1 MDRLGFFKHGFSALM
16 DAASSVVGMKKAVES
31 LSEAVDEALSNI
43 QTEMCLHLP
52 SLEAKMYE
60 DPTNT
65 LSELAQMGYTS
76 LEVGAYYGDTIHDQ
90 KVGAF
95 RDMVRK
101 VGLKVVAAH
110 LNREYK
116 EEAVPEGAE
125 GAEGASQGAEGAVQA
140 AEGASQEVEGAV
152 QEVEGAGQGA
162 EGAVQGAE
170 GASVAEGVTETAE
183 QAEQSDAPKSY
194 PAEQKWWS
202 AALDVAKQLGC
213 KRVVM
218 AKVPA
223 FPPEQTAEMAQTYA
237 EYFSRVSAMAAERG
251 LEFCYHPAAAELK
264 PADGA
269 SFLDLIAANAVAEEV
284 KFQIDTFE
292 ARQADVDIYSLLKQ
306 YKHRISSLHLHDRS
320 TVCESGEI
328 DFDAVIKYASQ
339 CGVNDIII
347 EVRNFTLP
355 PMNCVERSIQ
365 NVMSLASVR
374 L

>member
-1 MDRLGFFKHGFSALM
+1 MDRLGFFKHALSGLM
-16 DAASSVVGMKKAVES
+16 DAATTVVGMKQAVVQMT
-31 LSEAVDEALSNI
+31 EAVDEALSNI

-116 EEAVPEGAE
+116 EEAAPEG
-125 GAEGASQGAEGAVQA
+125 

-152 QEVEGAGQGA
+152 QEAEGAGQGA
-162 EGAVQGAE
+162 EGVVQGAE
-170 GASVAEGVTETAE
+170 GASVAEGVAEAAEGVAEAAE

-223 FPPEQTAEMAQTYA
+223 FPPEQTVEMAQTYA

-292 ARQADVDIYSLLKQ
+292 AKQADVDIYSLLKQ

-328 DFDAVIKYASQ
+328 DFDSVIKYASQ

>member
-1 MDRLGFFKHGFSALM
+1 MDRLGFFKHALSGLM
-16 DAASSVVGMKKAVES
+16 DAATSVVGMKQAVES
-31 LSEAVDEALSNI
+31 MSEAVDEALSNI
-43 QTEMCLHLP
+43 KSDMCLHLP

-60 DPTNT
+60 DPMNT
-65 LSELAQMGYTS
+65 LSDIAQMGYTT

-90 KVGAF
+90 KVDAF

-101 VGLKVVAAH
+101 VGLKVVAVH

-116 EEAVPEGAE
+116 EEVEPSTEASSAESPEAE
-125 GAEGASQGAEGAVQA
+125 ADK
-140 AEGASQEVEGAV
+140 
-152 QEVEGAGQGA
+152 
-162 EGAVQGAE
+162 
-170 GASVAEGVTETAE
+170 
-183 QAEQSDAPKSY
+183 AEQSAAPKSY

-202 AALDVAKQLGC
+202 QAIGVASQLGA
-213 KRVVM
+213 KRIVM
-218 AKVPA
+218 ARVPA
-223 FPPEQTAEMAQTYA
+223 FPPEQTEQMAQTYA
-237 EYFSRVSAMAAERG
+237 EYFSRIAAMAEQEG
-251 LEFCYHPAAAELK
+251 LEFCYHPSAAELRA
-264 PADGA
+264 ADGR
-269 SFLDLIAANAVAEEV
+269 SFLDFIATNAVAERV

-292 ARQADVDIYSLLKQ
+292 AKQADVDIYSLLKQ
-306 YKHRISSLHLHDRS
+306 YQQRIVSLHLHDRS

-339 CGVNDIII
+339 CGISDIII

>member
-1 MDRLGFFKHGFSALM
+1 MDRLGFFKHALSGLM
-16 DAASSVVGMKKAVES
+16 DAATTVVGMKQAVEQMT
-31 LSEAVDEALSNI
+31 EAVDEALSNI

-60 DPTNT
+60 DPVNT

-101 VGLKVVAAH
+101 AGLKVVAAH
-110 LNREYK
+110 LNREFK
-116 EEAVPEGAE
+116 EEAVESSP
-125 GAEGASQGAEGAVQA
+125 
-140 AEGASQEVEGAV
+140 
-152 QEVEGAGQGA
+152 

-170 GASVAEGVTETAE
+170 GAVQEAEGVAEAESKVATEAE
-183 QAEQSDAPKSY
+183 ADKAEQSDAPKSY

-202 AALDVAKQLGC
+202 AALDVAKELGC

-223 FPPEQTAEMAQTYA
+223 FPPEQTAQMTQTYA
-237 EYFSRVSAMAAERG
+237 EYFSRIAQMAGERG

-269 SFLDLIAANAVAEEV
+269 SFLDLIATNAVAEEV

-292 ARQADVDIYSLLKQ
+292 AVQAGVDIYSLLKQ
-306 YKHRISSLHLHDRS
+306 YKHRIVSLHLHDRS

-328 DFDAVIKYASQ
+328 DFDAVVKYASQ
-339 CGVNDIII
+339 CGISDIII

-365 NVMSLASVR
+365 NVLSLASVR

>member
-1 MDRLGFFKHGFSALM
+1 MDRLGFFKHALSGLM
-16 DAASSVVGMKKAVES
+16 DAATTVVGMKQAVEQMT
-31 LSEAVDEALSNI
+31 EAVDEALSNI

-60 DPTNT
+60 DPVNT

-101 VGLKVVAAH
+101 AGLKVVAAH
-110 LNREYK
+110 LNREFK
-116 EEAVPEGAE
+116 EEAVESSP
-125 GAEGASQGAEGAVQA
+125 
-140 AEGASQEVEGAV
+140 
-152 QEVEGAGQGA
+152 

-170 GASVAEGVTETAE
+170 GVAEAESKVVTEAE
-183 QAEQSDAPKSY
+183 ADKAEQSDAPKSY

-202 AALDVAKQLGC
+202 AALDVAKELGC

-223 FPPEQTAEMAQTYA
+223 FPPEQTAQMAQTYA
-237 EYFSRVSAMAAERG
+237 EYFSRIAQMAGERE
-251 LEFCYHPAAAELK
+251 LEFCYHPAVAELK
-264 PADGA
+264 PVDGA
-269 SFLDLIAANAVAEEV
+269 SFLDLIATNAVAEEV

-292 ARQADVDIYSLLKQ
+292 AMQAGVDIYSLLKQ
-306 YKHRISSLHLHDRS
+306 YKHRIVSLHLHDRS

-328 DFDAVIKYASQ
+328 DFDAVVKYASQ
-339 CGVNDIII
+339 CGISDIII

-365 NVMSLASVR
+365 NVLSLASVR

>member
-1 MDRLGFFKHGFSALM
+1 MDRLGFFKHALSGLM
-16 DAASSVVGMKKAVES
+16 DAATTVVGMKQAVEQMT
-31 LSEAVDEALSNI
+31 EAVDEALSNI

-90 KVGAF
+90 KVGTF

-101 VGLKVVAAH
+101 AGLKVVAAH

-125 GAEGASQGAEGAVQA
+125 GAEGASQEVEGAVQA
-140 AEGASQEVEGAV
+140 AEGV
-152 QEVEGAGQGA
+152 
-162 EGAVQGAE
+162 VQGAE
-170 GASVAEGVTETAE
+170 GASVAEGVVEAAE

-223 FPPEQTAEMAQTYA
+223 FPAEQTVEMAQTYA

-292 ARQADVDIYSLLKQ
+292 AKQADVDIYSLLKQ
-306 YKHRISSLHLHDRS
+306 YKHRIASLHLHDRS

>member
-1 MDRLGFFKHGFSALM
+1 MDRLGFFKHALSGLM
-16 DAASSVVGMKKAVES
+16 DAATTVVGMKQAVEQMT
-31 LSEAVDEALSNI
+31 EAVDEALSNI
-43 QTEMCLHLP
+43 QAEMCLHLP

-65 LSELAQMGYTS
+65 LSELTQMGYTS

-101 VGLKVVAAH
+101 SGLKVVAAH

-125 GAEGASQGAEGAVQA
+125 S
-140 AEGASQEVEGAV
+140 ASQEVEGAV
-152 QEVEGAGQGA
+152 QAA
-162 EGAVQGAE
+162 EGVVQGAE
-170 GASVAEGVTETAE
+170 GASVAEGVAEAAE

-223 FPPEQTAEMAQTYA
+223 FPPEQTVEMAQTYA
-237 EYFSRVSAMAAERG
+237 EYFSRISAMAAERG

-292 ARQADVDIYSLLKQ
+292 AKQADVDIYSLLKQ

>member
-1 MDRLGFFKHGFSALM
+1 M
-16 DAASSVVGMKKAVES
+16 DAATTVVGMKKAVES
-31 LSEAVDEALSNI
+31 MAEAVDEALSNI
-43 QTEMCLHLP
+43 KTDMCLHLP
-52 SLEAKMYE
+52 SLDAKMYE
-60 DPTNT
+60 DAKNT
-65 LSELAQMGYTS
+65 LVELAQMGYTT
-76 LEVGAYYGDTIHDQ
+76 LEVGGYFGDTIHDQ

-101 VGLKVVAAH
+101 AGLKVVAAH

-125 GAEGASQGAEGAVQA
+125 GA
-140 AEGASQEVEGAV
+140 SQEV
-152 QEVEGAGQGA
+152 

-170 GASVAEGVTETAE
+170 GASVAEGVAETAE

-223 FPPEQTAEMAQTYA
+223 FPTEQTAEMAQTYA

-292 ARQADVDIYSLLKQ
+292 AKQADVDIYSLLKQ